1 MRRAALAAI
10 ALACALV
17 PGCEGSQPWFG
28 PRVVDVQRSE
38 RRTVPELVDVTGR
51 LEPPARVEVRARTE
65 GYLLER
71 TFEDGTEVEQNRVLF
86 ELQPDAYRASV
97 DEARA
102 ALARAEADLARAE
115 SGEDGD
121 GPTVAARRADVAAAR
136 ARLDAAET
144 ELAYT
149 TLRAPIGGR
158 IDAHPVD
165 VGNLV
170 QPRELLATI
179 VQLDPIHATFD
190 VPVADLPRLRE
201 AHRDEPILTVLETT
215 EGRIHE
221 RIGRV
226 ETFGG
231 EIDEATDTVRLRAVV
246 PNPRTDLLGG
256 QPVTVR
262 LLLAWHEDVVVVPE
276 RALHR
281 EGAGA
286 FVWVVGPDDRI
297 EKRPVE
303 PGPRHADDRVV
314 RAGLDEGERVVVGRS
329 RAAVPGRLVRPAPT
343 RLAPRPT
350 PGLPPRLGPPEAE
363 P

>member
-1 MRRAALAAI
+1 MRRAALPAV
-10 ALACALV
+10 ALAYVLAS
-17 PGCEGSQPWFG
+17 GCEGSQPWFG
-28 PRVVDVQRSE
+28 PRVVEVQPSE
-38 RRTVPELVDVTGR
+38 RRTVPELVDVPGR
-51 LEPPARVEVRARTE
+51 LAPPARVDVRARTE

-86 ELQPDAYRASV
+86 ELQPDTYRASV
-97 DEARA
+97 DAARA
-102 ALARAEADLARAE
+102 ALTRAAADLALAE
-115 SGEDGD
+115 SEKNDGA
-121 GPTVAARRADVAAAR
+121 TVAARRADVAAAR

-149 TLRAPIGGR
+149 TLRAPISGR

-170 QPRELLATI
+170 RPMDRLATI
-179 VQLDPIHATFD
+179 VQLDPIHATFQ
-190 VPVADLPRLRE
+190 VPVADLPRLRA
-201 AHRDEPILTVLETT
+201 AHEDEPIVTVIETAD
-215 EGRIHE
+215 GRVHE

-226 ETFGG
+226 ETIAG
-231 EIDEATDTVRLRAVV
+231 EIDDETGAVRLRAVV

-262 LLLAWHEDVVVVPE
+262 LLLAWHEDAVVVPD

-281 EGAGA
+281 EGADA

-297 EKRPVE
+297 EKRSIE
-303 PGPRHADDRVV
+303 PGPRYAGDRVV
-314 RAGLDEGERVVVGRS
+314 HAGLDEGERVVVGRS
-329 RAAVPGRLVRPAPT
+329 RAAVPGRLVRPEPT
-343 RLAPRPT
+343 RVAPRPT
-350 PGLPPRLGPPEAE
+350 PGLPPRLGPREAT

>member
-1 MRRAALAAI
+1 MRRAAFAAV
-10 ALACALV
+10 ALACALA

-28 PRVVDVQRSE
+28 PRVVDVQPAE

-51 LEPPARVEVRARTE
+51 LAPPARVEVRARTE

-71 TFEDGTEVEQNRVLF
+71 TFEDGSEVEQDRILF
-86 ELQPDAYRASV
+86 ELQPDAYRASA
-97 DEARA
+97 DAARA
-102 ALARAEADLARAE
+102 ALARAEADLALAE
-115 SGEDGD
+115 SEVDDGS
-121 GPTVAARRADVAAAR
+121 TVPARRADVAAAR
-136 ARLDAAET
+136 ARLDAAEA

-170 QPRELLATI
+170 RPLDLLATI

-190 VPVADLPRLRE
+190 VPVADLPRLRA
-201 AHRDEPILTVLETT
+201 AHEDEPIVTVIETT
-215 EGRIHE
+215 DGRIHE

-226 ETFGG
+226 ETFAG
-231 EIDEATDTVRLRAVV
+231 EIDDETDTVRLRAVV

-262 LLLAWHEDVVVVPE
+262 LLLAWHEEAVVVPD
-276 RALHR
+276 RALHGR
-281 EGAGA
+281 GADA

-297 EKRPVE
+297 EKRSVE
-303 PGPRHADDRVV
+303 LGPRHAGVRVV
-314 RAGLDEGERVVVGRS
+314 HSGLDEGERVVVGRS
-329 RAAVPGRLVRPAPT
+329 RAAVPGRLVRPEPT

-363 P
+363 R